1 MIGIYTTSVFFGS
14 LVSGRLG
21 GLYERLTAA
30 QFWTLHAGVVTL
42 GGVLLLLVGGRLS
55 RELEAAAETGR
66 LAVVV

>member
-1 MIGIYTTSVFFGS
+1 

-30 QFWTLHAGVVTL
+30 QFWTVHAGVVAL

-55 RELEAAAETGR
+55 RELKAAAEMGR
-66 LAVVV
+66 LAVAV